1 MNSDLE
7 RRIRMME
14 LELAKLKKTVLDRQ
28 ENPTTK
34 PAPSRLCINDQYR
47 EALRLAEYQE
57 HATPFED

>member
-1 MNSDLE
+1 
-7 RRIRMME
+7 ME

>member
-7 RRIRMME
+7 RRIKMLE

-28 ENPTTK
+28 KNPTTK
-34 PAPSRLCINDQYR
+34 LAPPKLYSNDQYR

-57 HATPFED
+57 RATPVDD